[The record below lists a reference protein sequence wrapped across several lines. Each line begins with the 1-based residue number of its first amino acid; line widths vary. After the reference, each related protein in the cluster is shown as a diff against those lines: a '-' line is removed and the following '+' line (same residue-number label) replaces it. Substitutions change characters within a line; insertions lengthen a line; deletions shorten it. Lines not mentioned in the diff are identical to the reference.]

1 MHAWKT
7 GWQTDLTMA
16 EVKQHV
22 TGNDQYSLQWY
33 SRRQGV
39 TRGPFS
45 AGDITRY
52 LLLGR
57 IRLDD
62 KLSTDK
68 IVWSPANRFS
78 EMLPPEINNLTSWDD
93 YQKLVEARMQ
103 VDERKSE
110 RRCQNCSKRDK
121 CQPERRTHTDRRRE
135 DDTGLVHQYLYNHA
149 DWESR
154 LRPLLLT
161 LLLATVMFAW
171 LFPGQR

>member
-1 MHAWKT
+1 
-7 GWQTDLTMA
+7 MA

-22 TGNDQYSLQWY
+22 TGEDQHPLQWY

-62 KLSTDK
+62 ELSIDK
-68 IVWSPANRFS
+68 TLWSSASQFS
-78 EMLPPEINNLTSWDD
+78 EMLPLEISNLSSWDD
-93 YQKLVEARMQ
+93 YQNLVEARMQ

-110 RRCQNCSKRDK
+110 RRCQHCSQRDK

-135 DDTGLVHQYLYNHA
+135 DDTGLVQQYLYNRA

>member
-1 MHAWKT
+1 
-7 GWQTDLTMA
+7 
-16 EVKQHV
+16 
-22 TGNDQYSLQWY
+22 
-33 SRRQGV
+33 
-39 TRGPFS
+39 
-45 AGDITRY
+45 
-52 LLLGR
+52 
-57 IRLDD
+57 
-62 KLSTDK
+62 
-68 IVWSPANRFS
+68 
-78 EMLPPEINNLTSWDD
+78 
-93 YQKLVEARMQ
+93 MQ

-135 DDTGLVHQYLYNHA
+135 DDTALVHQYLYNHA

>member
-1 MHAWKT
+1 
-7 GWQTDLTMA
+7 MA
-16 EVKQHV
+16 EVQQQVVGEDH
-22 TGNDQYSLQWY
+22 YPLQWY

-39 TRGPFS
+39 IRGPFT
-45 AGDITRY
+45 AGDITRC

-62 KLSTDK
+62 ELSTDK
-68 IVWSPANRFS
+68 TLWSAASQFS
-78 EMLPPEINNLTSWDD
+78 EMLPPEISNLTDWDD

-103 VDERKSE
+103 VDERKLE
-110 RRCQNCSKRDK
+110 RRCQNGSRRDN
-121 CQPERRTHTDRRRE
+121 CQPERRTNTDRRGE
-135 DDTGLVHQYLYNHA
+135 DDTDLVQQYLYNRA

-161 LLLATVMFAW
+161 LLLATVLFAW

>member
-1 MHAWKT
+1 
-7 GWQTDLTMA
+7 MA
-16 EVKQHV
+16 EVKQPV

-62 KLSTDK
+62 ELSTDK

-78 EMLPPEINNLTSWDD
+78 EMLPPEISNLTSWDD
-93 YQKLVEARMQ
+93 YQNLVEARMQ

-110 RRCQNCSKRDK
+110 RRCQHGS
-121 CQPERRTHTDRRRE
+121 TM
-135 DDTGLVHQYLYNHA
+135 
-149 DWESR
+149 SSS
-154 LRPLLLT
+154 
-161 LLLATVMFAW
+161 
-171 LFPGQR
+171 